1 MREVWF
7 IHDHFL
13 FEVTAYKELS
23 GWLRTSCRRGD
34 LSEAKSGAIK

>member
-13 FEVTAYKELS
+13 FEVTTYKELS
-23 GWLRTSCRRGD
+23 GWLTD
-34 LSEAKSGAIK
+34 IMQT